1 LTSRAAVCSAHHDL
15 HVSVSRTA
23 VGMGSSTFVGV
34 LRLSKSHP
42 AHVLHW
48 GKAHLTSIRA
58 VCAGHHGLQLPPIES
73 GEASVMGSSTAL
85 LKSPEPTS
93 TKPTSSSPEA
103 LKGKIGNLAA
113 GVLSASHSAHVLHWG
128 KAHLTPNRAVW
139 AGHHGLHA
147 GMGLMIGA
155 SLMTAVGA
163 WKLLGSLASHPAHP
177 LHWGKAHLT
186 SIRAVC
192 AGHHGLH
199 TWSFPASW
207 LKPTLDVDA
216 GQGHDAAQFECMNTG
231 ICSHSP

>member
-1 LTSRAAVCSAHHDL
+1 MHLISRAAVCSAHHDL

-23 VGMGSSTFVGV
+23 VGMGSSTFVGE
-34 LRLSKSHP
+34 LRLSASHP
-42 AHVLHW
+42 SHPLHW

-73 GEASVMGSSTAL
+73 GEASVVGSST
-85 LKSPEPTS
+85 
-93 TKPTSSSPEA
+93 
-103 LKGKIGNLAA
+103 
-113 GVLSASHSAHVLHWG
+113 
-128 KAHLTPNRAVW
+128 
-139 AGHHGLHA
+139 
-147 GMGLMIGA
+147 M
-155 SLMTAVGA
+155 VGA
-163 WKLLGSLASHPAHP
+163 LRSSESHPSHP

-207 LKPTLDVDA
+207 PKPTLDVGV
-216 GQGHDAAQFECMNTG
+216 GQGHDAAQFECINTG